1 MGGSGQ
7 DMAQVAWGTFARA
20 TCPHLRLPEDKP
32 GLSSMLNQAKERG
45 DTLPLTLALVSLLW
59 GWVWLALLA
68 TELPNIWAK
77 SVDR

>member
-7 DMAQVAWGTFARA
+7 DMAQVAWGTFGRA

-45 DTLPLTLALVSLLW
+45 DRLPLS
-59 GWVWLALLA
+59 
-68 TELPNIWAK
+68 
-77 SVDR
+77 